1 MPTPTTWAASAGLML
16 AGLVAV
22 AGPPAPALGNAP
34 GTATGSEGQRLTVSK
49 VTGLAPAGEVV
60 AVDGAGF
67 DENRGIYV
75 AFCVDNGPGAVP
87 TPCGGGADLTGSAG
101 GSHWISSNPPSY
113 GDGLAV
119 PYRDGGSFSVT
130 LPVSA
135 RIGEVDCTARTCSV
149 VTRADHTRGA
159 DRSQDVRVPVGFATE
174 PTEPARPWWLI
185 VTGAALLAG
194 LLVAGGVLARRRAA
208 R

>member
-1 MPTPTTWAASAGLML
+1 MFTPTTWAASVGLVL
-16 AGLVAV
+16 AALVAV
-22 AGPPAPALGNAP
+22 VGPPAAHAP
-34 GTATGSEGQRLTVSK
+34 GTATGSEGQQLTVSK
-49 VTGLAPAGEVV
+49 ASGLAPAGKVV
-60 AVDGAGF
+60 TVDGTGF

-87 TPCGGGADLTGSAG
+87 TPCGGGADQTGSAG

-113 GDGLAV
+113 GEGLAV
-119 PYRDGGSFSVT
+119 PYRDGGSFSVP

-174 PTEPARPWWLI
+174 PRARLWWPI
-185 VTGAALLAG
+185 FTGAALLAG